1 MVKLPSQF
9 DCLQQQLLDAAR
21 KFASD
26 AQPLSELL
34 EALVGDVARAAAEPL
49 ELFPV
54 CHHSPSSAFQ
64 MVQRLQRQQPKVIY
78 LEMCED
84 LLGVV
89 ENLRDCRL
97 PVALQAFASETD
109 AFDPDL
115 LPLSAIAPL
124 TEASAEY
131 QAIAYTLQNPATK
144 LVFVDR
150 AVDFVYQ
157 WRPQDPEQLAEK
169 SDEEEE
175 PTSEEAKLHGSA
187 RGVEV
192 GSIVPTFGEF
202 LTFLLR
208 NSNTRHFAEWWDQY
222 VEQAIIAADY
232 ETYRQVMF
240 LIGSLMRR
248 LGRQEKDVEEDR
260 LRERYMWTRIK
271 EHLAANRIAPE
282 EAIYICGAAH
292 TASDVPEFGTD
303 SDTVWEIPD
312 RTATKWLYGLIP
324 SSFAA
329 IEYQFSHPPGTVVLA
344 ESTWKKSLRAAKTK
358 PFTLSK
364 SGQKSKKTA
373 AKASAKASA
382 KTSAKTSAKAKSSTT
397 KKGAAGA
404 SEENGASG
412 ENRANE
418 ANELIAFLMRSPDLV
433 AADEEQLLSWCTEI
447 VALSRQ
453 NGYLASTADSIAIY
467 QTSILL
473 ANMRNR
479 RHPTPY
485 DFQDAA
491 ITCLEKDRTPKKRNV
506 RQLCQIL
513 LGGDRLGT
521 VGYESLPPLAQD
533 VYDRLAPLELNLL
546 AKNNQRALM
555 DFKQKPDWLPCSDLL
570 WRLNYLLGNSIVQ
583 PIMGERT
590 LGHKPLQESWE
601 VRIGKQQRQLI
612 MLGYE
617 AVTVEQVLE
626 QRLKKQGLG
635 SQAKANSALAAAEE
649 SILYLHSPRLTE
661 ELGIHSITLL
671 TRETGAEDAPEIFQR
686 VRRLVHYYR
695 STPTGLPDWIKQ
707 FVAVGYGHYA
717 TLLPQAFG
725 DRGTSPEQIAGML
738 GFIFTLESLAL
749 SLGCNRSQLLIGL
762 QQAAQGLD
770 DAAKLGLLWTA
781 EWLLQQRTLPEMRQ
795 FFADVLENPL
805 LTEAFPDYLNG
816 FILALSFA
824 PRIAKFIVE
833 LLSKLFASV
842 PDRLLLPWLP
852 NLILRLR
859 PHGQILQVL
868 IKEAAASFPNSLAK
882 LDSWQAPW
890 EAAAAPTAKAPAGTG
905 AKEIAAKQI
914 AGKALREE
922 EMPVRALL
930 FQQRATTEAIAR
942 LLGVETLTW
951 QEINDSPASPDSQL
965 SESEAKVRSLLQANP
980 ATMEALSIK
989 F

>member
-1 MVKLPSQF
+1 MVQLPNQF
-9 DCLQQQLLDAAR
+9 DVLQQQLLDAAR

-34 EALVGDVARAAAEPL
+34 EALVADVARAAAEPL

-64 MVQRLQRQQPKVIY
+64 MVQRLRRKPPKVIY

-109 AFDPDL
+109 AFPPDL
-115 LPLSAIAPL
+115 LPLSALAPL

-131 QAIAYTLQNPATK
+131 QAIAFALENPATK

-150 AVDFVYQ
+150 AVDFIYQ
-157 WRPQDPEQLAEK
+157 WLPQDPEQLAEK
-169 SDEEEE
+169 LEQEE
-175 PTSEEAKLHGSA
+175 PPSEEAKLHGSA

-208 NSNTRHFAEWWDQY
+208 NSNTRHFAEWWDRF
-222 VEQAIIAADY
+222 VEQAIISADY

-248 LGRQEKDVEEDR
+248 LGRQQQDVEEDR

-271 EHLAANRIAPE
+271 EHLAANRIFPQ
-282 EAIYICGAAH
+282 EAIHICGAAH
-292 TASDVPEFGTD
+292 TASDVPEFGTG
-303 SDTVWEIPD
+303 SDALWEIPD
-312 RTATKWLYGLIP
+312 RTPTKWLYGLIP

-344 ESTWKKSLRAAKTK
+344 ESTWKKSLTAAKVK
-358 PFTLSK
+358 PFALSK
-364 SGQKSKKTA
+364 SGQKSKKA
-373 AKASAKASA
+373 
-382 KTSAKTSAKAKSSTT
+382 SAKTSAKAKSPTAQ
-397 KKGAAGA
+397 KAKAANKA
-404 SEENGASG
+404 NGANQVDG
-412 ENRANE
+412 ANK
-418 ANELIAFLMRSPDLV
+418 LIDFLTRSPDLV

-447 VALSRQ
+447 VALSRK

-479 RHPTPY
+479 RHPTPF

-491 ITCLEKDRTPKKRNV
+491 ITCLEKDRTPKKRNIQ
-506 RQLCQIL
+506 QLCQIL

-521 VGYESLPPLAQD
+521 VGYESLPPLAQN
-533 VYDRLAPLELNLL
+533 VYDRLAPLQVNLL
-546 AKNNQRALM
+546 AKTNQRALM
-555 DFKQKPDWLPCSDLL
+555 DFKQQPDLLPCSNLL
-570 WRLNYLLGNSIVQ
+570 WRLNYLLGNSVVQ

-601 VRIGKQQRQLI
+601 IRIGKQQRQLI

-617 AVTVEQVLE
+617 GVTVEQVLE

-635 SQAKANSALAAAEE
+635 SQAKANTALAAAED
-649 SILYLHSPRLTE
+649 SILYLHSSRLTE
-661 ELGIHSITLL
+661 ELGIHAIALL
-671 TRETGAEDAPEIFQR
+671 VQETGAENAPEIFER

-695 STPTGLPDWIKQ
+695 ATPTGLPNWIKQ
-707 FVAVGYGHYA
+707 FVATGYGHYA

-738 GFIFTLESLAL
+738 SFIFTLESLAL

-770 DAAKLGLLWTA
+770 DPAKLGLLWTA
-781 EWLLQQRTLPEMRQ
+781 EWLLQQRTLAEIRQ

-805 LTEAFPDYLNG
+805 LNQAFPDYLNG
-816 FILALSFA
+816 FILALTFA
-824 PRIAKFIVE
+824 PRIGKFVVE

-842 PDRLLLPWLP
+842 PDSVLLPWLP

-868 IKEAAASFPNSLAK
+868 IKEAAASFPNSLAQ
-882 LDSWQAPW
+882 LEGWQAPW
-890 EAAAAPTAKAPAGTG
+890 EVEAAPTAKAPGATG
-905 AKEIAAKQI
+905 AKQI
-914 AGKALREE
+914 AAKALSEE
-922 EMPVRALL
+922 EMLARALL

-942 LLGVETLTW
+942 LLGVENLTW
-951 QEINDSPASPDSQL
+951 QETQETASDSPESQESQL
-965 SESEAKVRSLLQANP
+965 SESEASVRALLQANP
-980 ATMEALSIK
+980 AAMEALSAS